1 MPDFNLGTADGASCD
16 PALAGTLLGIA
27 RSTPGHSAVLNGRFK
42 GGHIT
47 RHYGR
52 PAEGIQAVQLELT
65 QCSYMNESGGFEYLP
80 GRAERI
86 QPNLRSLLAAVLD
99 HAHRRV

>member
-1 MPDFNLGTADGASCD
+1 
-16 PALAGTLLGIA
+16 LGIA
-27 RSTPGHSAVLNGRFK
+27 QSIPGHSAVLNGRFK

-65 QCSYMNESGGFEYLP
+65 QCSYMNESGGFEYEP
-80 GRAERI
+80 ERAERV
-86 QPNLRSLLAAVLD
+86 QSHLRRMLSAMFA
-99 HAHRRV
+99 HARRQVKR